1 MYEFLK
7 SESSYWCL
15 KTVPQ
20 CQGCC
25 DKQRATYPQII
36 KNGDKDLLVEH
47 ALPFAPP
54 IEETMHEH
62 WKKTANFAPVMR
74 RDRSKM

>member
-47 ALPFAPP
+47 ALP
-54 IEETMHEH
+54 
-62 WKKTANFAPVMR
+62 
-74 RDRSKM
+74 

>member
-1 MYEFLK
+1 MNQAIGV
-7 SESSYWCL
+7 S
-15 KTVPQ
+15 
-20 CQGCC
+20 
-25 DKQRATYPQII
+25 KQFHSVKAAAQII